1 MDRKHLEDHRERSQK
16 EKLIEARDKLA
27 KPLKS
32 LASAILHKQGDHE
45 PQEKDVAK
53 SVDEKKL
60 KVHADTIE
68 SLLRFSPSSSLVQ
81 GLETALQSAFNEYAA
96 LMGMQRKNEL
106 SEIVLNA
113 FYKSNEILDLLKS
126 IEAFIVSLDSISDPS
141 VAYLMAFNNYVYF
154 LRLSVE
160 KMKAKYTQA
169 DQSPENADI
178 ACDPDT
184 VNWFIQNE
192 CRQITAVRDLP
203 KARRAAQRLTE
214 SSKQR
219 ELTAKE
225 DHEDFA
231 MVTEAIEYLHNPD
244 TDYAA
249 ELQALQNSFAQRKAA
264 IDAKYRKAIAIYDTV
279 TACLTEEWFSRLDPN
294 IESGPI
300 LTMSVAQIKTL
311 YQNAMAGLQD
321 IMQQEPTR

>member
-160 KMKAKYTQA
+160 KMKTKYTQA
-169 DQSPENADI
+169 DQSPENTDI

-214 SSKQR
+214 STNSGSLRLKRIMRISLWSPKQSNTCTIR
-219 ELTAKE
+219 IPTMRPSCRPCRTALLSGKPRS
-225 DHEDFA
+225 
-231 MVTEAIEYLHNPD
+231 TRN
-244 TDYAA
+244 
-249 ELQALQNSFAQRKAA
+249 
-264 IDAKYRKAIAIYDTV
+264 TV
-279 TACLTEEWFSRLDPN
+279 KPLLFTIRLPPASRRNGSAGSIPTSNRVPFSP
-294 IESGPI
+294 
-300 LTMSVAQIKTL
+300 
-311 YQNAMAGLQD
+311 
-321 IMQQEPTR
+321 